1 MRHVGLES
9 HPARV
14 SDSVVTVSTLSPRIP
29 TILIS
34 GFLGSGK
41 TTIISHLIDDLQAQG
56 LQCVYIKNE
65 VGDATIDSQ
74 LLAGKHIQTRE
85 LLNGCIC
92 CTLVGDFHSALTE
105 VAQTVNPD
113 RIIVEGSGVSDPVA
127 LAVMLGSH
135 PHVQREAVAV
145 VIDVTNFTGIS
156 KQSKTARTEARVTDL
171 IIFNK
176 IELASVEEKQRVVGY
191 VRELNEYSPIVEAP
205 SGRVAPELLLNVQP
219 HELDTLLASLPKE
232 AKPHAPH
239 DHLHE
244 DGIDSISVTS
254 QDTYSLEALK
264 TKLMSSLPPSFFRL
278 KGVVKTDQGWQILN
292 AVKLRMELTP
302 LPSPPVPAETHLIC
316 IGFHIQGQES
326 ALHTVLKSCIF

>member
-1 MRHVGLES
+1 
-9 HPARV
+9 V
-14 SDSVVTVSTLSPRIP
+14 SSSSTRIP

-56 LQCVYIKNE
+56 IQCAYIKNE

-74 LLAGKHIQTRE
+74 MLASKHIQTRE

-105 VAQTVNPD
+105 IAQTVKPD

-145 VIDVTNFTGIS
+145 VIDTTNFTGIS
-156 KQSKTARTEARVTDL
+156 KQSKTARTEARVTDI

-176 IELASVEEKQRVVGY
+176 IELTSVEEKQRVVGY

-205 SGRVAPELLLNVQP
+205 KGRVNAGLLLNVQP
-219 HELDTLLASLPKE
+219 HELDTLLASLPKTS
-232 AKPHAPH
+232 ADHSAP

-244 DGIDSISVTS
+244 DGIESFSVTTT
-254 QDTYSLEALK
+254 DTYSVEKIK
-264 TKLMSSLPPSFFRL
+264 TQLMSHLPPSFFRL
-278 KGVVKTDQGWQILN
+278 KGVILTDHGWQLLN
-292 AVKLRMELTP
+292 AVKLRLELTP
-302 LPSPPVPAETHLIC
+302 LASPPTPEETHLIC
-316 IGFHIQGQES
+316 IGFHIGTQES
-326 ALHTVLKSCIF
+326 ALHTALKSCIF